1 MDWDKLKI
9 FHTVAEAGSF
19 TNASTILNLSQS
31 AISRQIQSLEKDLK
45 INLFERHARG
55 LVLTS
60 NGEYLFK
67 TANDVISKLK
77 EVESNLS
84 EEKNQ
89 IKGKL
94 IVTTV
99 VSFGTTW
106 LTPRIK
112 EFMDL
117 HPEIEIELIFNDKEL
132 DLATRQADVAIR
144 MRRPKQL
151 NLIQK
156 KFVNFNYHIYGSNE
170 YLQKNGYPKN
180 LKDLDKHKFITYGK
194 GAPSPVYNPD
204 WVLKVGS
211 KEGKKRK
218 SLMKVNSVYGLLL
231 AVQSGVGLAALPD
244 YITYNVSGITKVL
257 PDEPGKPTETH
268 FVYPASL
275 KDNARLIAFRNFL
288 FSKVNE
294 WKF

>member
-204 WVLKVGS
+204 WVLKVGA
-211 KEGKKRK
+211 KDGKKRK

-244 YITYNVSGITKVL
+244 YITYNVNGLTKVL

-275 KDNARLIAFRNFL
+275 RDNARLIAFRNFL